1 MLNISSTSFAQSI
14 DELKQNINNHG
25 DKIKKLEEEIKV
37 YEKEIEIVGGQA
49 KTLQSAVQ
57 VLDINQKKIGTE
69 IKKTETTKKFQFFS

>member
-37 YEKEIEIVGGQA
+37 Y
-49 KTLQSAVQ
+49 
-57 VLDINQKKIGTE
+57 KK
-69 IKKTETTKKFQFFS
+69 